1 MNVFNNIDSLPAFRR
16 PVVTV
21 GSFDGVHRGHLFLLD
36 VLRER
41 AAACGGESVVVTFGA
56 HPRQVLGSGEEKLRL
71 LTSPDEKARL
81 LAAAGVDNLV
91 VMPFDES
98 VSRMSAEEFVRDIL
112 VGRLGVRE
120 LVVGYNHR
128 LGHDREG
135 DAVVLEALGLRY
147 GFSVFRAPKFGGDD
161 VGAGTGDG
169 ADVGASE
176 GAETGS
182 DGEKI
187 SSTAIRNAIARGDI
201 SAAEKMLGRS
211 IIG

>member
-1 MNVFNNIDSLPAFRR
+1 MPAFRQ

-56 HPRQVLGSGEEKLRL
+56 HPRQVLDSGEEKLRL
-71 LTSPDEKARL
+71 LTSPEEKARL
-81 LAAAGVDNLV
+81 LAAAGIDNLV

-98 VSRMSAEEFVRDIL
+98 VSRMSAEEFVRDVL
-112 VGRLGVRE
+112 VDRLGVRE

-128 LGHDREG
+128 LGHDRGG
-135 DAVVLEALGLRY
+135 DAAVLEALGLRY
-147 GFSVFRAPKFGGDD
+147 GFSVFRAPKFGGAN
-161 VGAGTGDG
+161 AGIGDG
-169 ADVGASE
+169 ADASSDK
-176 GAETGS
+176 GTDAGT

-201 SAAEKMLGRS
+201 SAAEKMLGRP
-211 IIG
+211 IR